1 MGRKKSSIPGRRQR
15 VSRHS
20 KTAGRHRL
28 RVRQL
33 LARRTRLRS
42 YLQYFLNDDK
52 TGSGEDAQRV
62 DIETVE

>member
-1 MGRKKSSIPGRRQR
+1 MGRKKSSVPGRRQR
-15 VSRHS
+15 VTRHS

-42 YLQYFLNDDK
+42 YLQYFVSDDK
-52 TGSGEDAQRV
+52 V
-62 DIETVE
+62 DFKETLETANAELTD

>member
-1 MGRKKSSIPGRRQR
+1 MGRKKSAIPRRRQR

-20 KTAGRHRL
+20 NSVGRHRL

-42 YLQYFLNDDK
+42 YLQHFPMDEKAN
-52 TGSGEDAQRV
+52 
-62 DIETVE
+62 IEAVPEKKGAEVTE